1 MEKGEFRIVD
11 VFSTGKYTGNQLAV
25 VMAPEGMTDSRM
37 QAVALEMN
45 YSETTFI
52 TGGSAEDGFDV
63 RIYTPTTEVPFAG
76 HPVLGTA
83 FVLATEFCIGE
94 PEALNLRLKCGTIH
108 VTIEYKNKNPQLL
121 TMRQNTPVFGPVH
134 NKDLFAN
141 LLGLE
146 EEDLDEKHLP
156 QAVSTGLPFF
166 IVPVKCI
173 DSINKIKLNGSV
185 YEALISGSETKAVL
199 VFCMGAR
206 DSRHDLHVRM
216 FAPFYGIQEDPATGS
231 GCGCLAAYLLN
242 NQVLEGESISVLAE
256 QGHMLGRPS
265 LLRLGAWW
273 DGEDIAV
280 TVGGEAVLTAKGML
294 L

>member
-25 VMAPEGMTDSRM
+25 IIAPEGMTDSRM

-52 TGGSAEDGFDV
+52 FGGSAEDGFDV
-63 RIYTPTTEVPFAG
+63 RIFTPTTEVPFAG

-83 FVLATEFCIGE
+83 YIAATELCVGE
-94 PEALNLRLKCGTIH
+94 PEVLKLRLMCGMIH
-108 VTIEYKNKNPQLL
+108 VTIEYKNKKPDVL
-121 TMRQNTPVFGPVH
+121 TMRQNDAVFGPVH
-134 NKDLFAN
+134 DKHLFAD
-141 LLGLE
+141 LLGLDE
-146 EEDLDEKHLP
+146 KDLDDRHQP
-156 QAVSTGLPFF
+156 QEVSTGLPFF
-166 IVPVKCI
+166 IVPVKHI
-173 DSINKIKLNGSV
+173 DSINKIRLNGSV
-185 YEALISGSETKAVL
+185 YEALVSSSETKAVL
-199 VFCMGAR
+199 VFCLGAR
-206 DSRHDLHVRM
+206 DPRNDLHVRM

-231 GCGCLAAYLLN
+231 GCGCLAAYLLK
-242 NQVLEGESISVLAE
+242 NQVIEGETISVLAE

-265 LLRLGAWW
+265 LLRLNAWW